1 MKCLFVAVA
10 LCALSSVAS
19 AEPGQQADQFAHRFA
34 LDLNGNGAYYTVTL
48 PQAVYAASLRGD
60 LGDLRVFNGAGEP
73 VPYSLDAPRA
83 AAQTPKRLRTVQWF
97 PLPQAE
103 SSAQNAPLGVSI
115 AADGSLHATV
125 ATPAPATRDGD
136 VVDTGPADGQVS
148 ALLIH
153 LRNESYQGRVS
164 VESSDDL
171 RNWQALTDTQLL
183 KVSYGGSTLSQERI
197 EVEGL
202 KARYLR
208 LRWPD
213 GAPDIASVEVEAQ
226 AADANAQDSTAT
238 QRQWRAG
245 VDMQAG
251 KAPGEYLFETDGAYP
266 VDRLRLDLPQPNTVA
281 RATVYSRA
289 NAQTPWRDVADGVL
303 YRLRG
308 KTGDQGN
315 PPFEVSA
322 DTDREWRIV
331 VDMRNGGLGSGV
343 PAATVGW
350 HPDDITFVAR
360 GAAPFTLGVGNVTLT
375 SAAASRDELLI
386 GASPDVVAARVGAA
400 LPVSAQD
407 VQAAAT
413 TKDNDAVR
421 RYVLWAALLLAV
433 GALGTMAWRLALK
446 S

>member
-1 MKCLFVAVA
+1 MKRLFVAAA
-10 LCALSSVAS
+10 LCALSAAAI

-34 LDLNGNGAYYTVTL
+34 LDLDGNGAYYTVSV
-48 PQAVYAASLRGD
+48 PQTVYAASLRGD

-83 AAQTPKRLRTVQWF
+83 AAQTPKRLRTAQWF

-115 AADGSLHATV
+115 AADGSLHATA
-125 ATPAPATRDGD
+125 ATPAPAGRDGD
-136 VVDTGPADGQVS
+136 LVDTGPADGQVS

-153 LRNESYQGRVS
+153 LSNESYQGRVS

-197 EVEGL
+197 ELEGL
-202 KARYLR
+202 NARYLR

-226 AADANAQDSTAT
+226 AAATNAQDSTAT

-266 VDRLRLDLPQPNTVA
+266 VDRLRLALPQPNTVA

-289 NAQTPWRDVADGVL
+289 NAQAPWRDVAEGVL

-308 KTGDQGN
+308 KAGEQDN
-315 PPFEVSA
+315 PALEVSA
-322 DTDREWRIV
+322 DTDRLWRIV

-343 PAATVGW
+343 PAASVGW
-350 HPDDITFVAR
+350 RPDEITFVAR
-360 GAAPFTLGVGNVTLT
+360 GAEPFTLGVGNAMLT
-375 SAAASRDELLI
+375 SVAASRDELLI
-386 GASPDVVAARVGAA
+386 GASPDVVAAHVGAA
-400 LPVSAQD
+400 LPVSPQD
-407 VQAAAT
+407 ARTAAT